1 VSRSGV
7 KREKVG
13 SPNSDP
19 WSRNALA
26 ERKYQP
32 KVDVRRPRWRPRS
45 VSPKGRSGVPNL
57 KRTVVSDKVRSMV
70 QTCSTKGLWEGRK
83 SPSKNGGQIAPKES
97 ADEKLL
103 WPKMMGQKNDS
114 EGHTNRTSYLMGS
127 GENDL
132 HGLPR
137 P

>member
-1 VSRSGV
+1 MSRSGV

-19 WSRNALA
+19 WSRIALA

-45 VSPKGRSGVPNL
+45 VSPKDGSGVPNL
-57 KRTVVSDKVRSMV
+57 KRTMVSDKVRSMV
-70 QTCSTKGLWEGRK
+70 QTCSTKGPWEGRK
-83 SPSKNGGQIAPKES
+83 PRSKNGGRIAPKENV
-97 ADEKLL
+97 DKKLL
-103 WPKMMGQKNDS
+103 WPEMMGQKIDS
-114 EGHTNRTSYLMGS
+114 EGHTNQTPYLMGS
-127 GENDL
+127 EENCS
-132 HGLPR
+132 HGLPC